1 MTESLGQGFKGEGE
15 AEHGSKTRGR
25 FLDSH
30 GYERFGEGEGSSGW
44 FSRAVER
51 GREDAG
57 REETAWPVRR
67 EGSVL
72 RLGGEKK
79 RKEERGGEVA
89 RAHDRWARG

>member
-1 MTESLGQGFKGEGE
+1 M
-15 AEHGSKTRGR
+15 
-25 FLDSH
+25 
-30 GYERFGEGEGSSGW
+30 
-44 FSRAVER
+44 ER

-79 RKEERGGEVA
+79 RKEERGGEVT
-89 RAHDRWARG
+89 RAHDRWARGVIMLLSFSSKWSRNERERKEVLSKILKHIQTLSLNNLNINHKRKK